1 MSKKYR
7 LSQVF
12 DILQKKGY
20 KLVSQEYLNAHQKLE
35 IECPKHG
42 IFLMRF
48 CSIVNS
54 NQKCPKCSHKSTKYT
69 VQEVRQIINKKG
81 FKLITQDYINNNQKL
96 EIECPKHGIFKKTL
110 DGFNQ
115 SVSGCIECSKQVKS
129 EKRKNNY
136 QDITECVNKED
147 FELIT
152 KESEYKNNKTK
163 LEINCIRHGIF
174 KIKYNDFSWSW
185 QTADEKFNWNHHSNN
200 QLLDYANVG
209 FNGVDAQFVF
219 KTNCPWRI
227 VTPPGWSVLQLPLF
241 YHFNKQWSVLPGIV
255 DTDIHHEIN
264 QQVLY
269 HGNGEEFFIG
279 RGSPFVLYIPFRR
292 SEKLKHSI
300 KYQTRNDKKKFNELS
315 LILNSVFRPNG
326 LYRKNQRNRD
336 KLV

>member
-1 MSKKYR
+1 VRFGKSDKIQFISTVEGLETIEECLPRPAKHFIPEWFKNIPATEEMSVKLCPSFPDYF
-7 LSQVF
+7 SQ
-12 DILQKKGY
+12 GY
-20 KLVSQEYLNAHQKLE
+20 
-35 IECPKHG
+35 
-42 IFLMRF
+42 
-48 CSIVNS
+48 IVPMWCDS
-54 NQKCPKCSHKSTKYT
+54 
-69 VQEVRQIINKKG
+69 
-81 FKLITQDYINNNQKL
+81 
-96 EIECPKHGIFKKTL
+96 
-110 DGFNQ
+110 
-115 SVSGCIECSKQVKS
+115 
-129 EKRKNNY
+129 
-136 QDITECVNKED
+136 
-147 FELIT
+147 
-152 KESEYKNNKTK
+152 
-163 LEINCIRHGIF
+163 

-315 LILNSVFRPNG
+315 LNLNSVFRPNG